1 MHRIFYLLIIFGIIV
16 SACQKNI
23 VSPSNIS
30 KVHYF
35 VKLDAQNRVSNFIK
49 VGAKMDTVFY
59 TIEYNFDSL
68 ITMIVKLN
76 NNVMKFRDFHKRS
89 NGLWSLYRDSGII
102 KPGDTLIY
110 EYRIYKDNFYV
121 TTINRSPTAAFR
133 SPYASSIWL
142 VYSNGN
148 LNTTGYSEAWTRY
161 EYGTE
166 SYSQN
171 SFFLLTDFSVFQ
183 SVNLPVFKQNSGR
196 YQRYGTVQNSPFFRY
211 QYRFDG
217 ANKLVEM
224 VEKHFD
230 NPSFESSEVQHIF
243 HYE

>member
-23 VSPSNIS
+23 VAPSNIS

-49 VGAKMDTVFY
+49 VTPKLDTVFY
-59 TIEYNFDSL
+59 TIEYNSDFS
-68 ITMIVKLN
+68 ITMTVKQKNMVLRY
-76 NNVMKFRDFHKRS
+76 KDFRKS
-89 NGLWSLYRDSGII
+89 PIGLWCLYRDSGILEA
-102 KPGDTLIY
+102 GDTLIH
-110 EYRIYKDNFYV
+110 EYRIEGEDCYV
-121 TTINRSPTAAFR
+121 TSIKRTTTSVIR
-133 SPYASSIWL
+133 SPYRGIW
-142 VYSNGN
+142 VIYKNGN
-148 LNTTGYSEAWTRY
+148 LKTTGYNEDRTGF
-161 EYGTE
+161 EYGTDK
-166 SYSQN
+166 YSQN
-171 SFFLLTDFSVFQ
+171 CFFLLTDFSIFQ
-183 SVNLPVFKQNSGR
+183 SVNLPIFKQRTGR
-196 YQRYGTVQNSPFFRY
+196 YQRYGTVQNSPFFRC